1 MARYLLQA
9 AYTPEAW
16 AAQIQSPADRTKV
29 LQPLLEK
36 LGGKFVETYFA
47 FGEYDIVTIVDLPDN
62 VSAAAFSLTASA
74 GGAIKAVKTT
84 PLMTIEEGLQ
94 AMRKAQEVGQLYQS
108 PIKQPAGTR
117 R

>member
-16 AAQIQSPADRTKV
+16 AAQIQNPQDRTKV
-29 LQPLLEK
+29 LQPVMDK

-47 FGEYDIVTIVDLPDN
+47 FGEYDIVSIVDMPDN
-62 VSAAAFSLTASA
+62 INAAALSLTASA
-74 GGAIKAVKTT
+74 GGAIKAIKTT

-94 AMRKAQEVGQLYQS
+94 AMRKAQEAGQVYQS
-108 PIKQPAGTR
+108 PLRQTAAAR
-117 R
+117 